1 MPARWWI
8 SRFGRPP
15 WLLHQTGKALAPYEN
30 PSFTRWMKKLHR
42 SLLFDTSGR
51 VVVGLGAAGML
62 LLSLTGVWLLAARQG
77 GWRRILGP
85 VRGTTGQRLHGVFG
99 RFALLGLM
107 LSASTG
113 VYLSATTFA
122 LLPEPREAEAP
133 LVAEVAAAIPKPI
146 QSLAALQS
154 TDLNDLRELVYP
166 RRGDPSDSFYLRSR
180 DGAGLVSPST
190 GAFLSYQTN
199 DTRWRLHEFIYQLHT
214 GDGLW
219 WLGLLLGLSAL
230 AVPVL
235 AVTGA
240 WIWWARRRALPKLA
254 NNSRAGVADT
264 VILVGTESNSTWGFA
279 ATLHDAL
286 VQAGHK
292 VLTTA
297 MNQLAPEYPVAER
310 ILVLTSTY
318 GDADAP
324 ASASRFLSRLNRF
337 KGVRGSSGLQYAV
350 LGFGDR
356 QFPGF
361 CGFALEVDAALSA
374 TGLTRLC
381 PVELIDRQSVQEFAR
396 WGRLLGEKLGIDLVL
411 DHTPV
416 QPPTTRLQLLERVDY
431 GAEPES
437 ATVVFRFAAA
447 ELPQQTG
454 LFSAFRRSGLPD
466 FEVGDLV
473 GITPPGSSMPRFYS
487 LASSVTDG
495 SLEICVRRQAGGLCS
510 GYLHGLQPGD
520 CIDAF
525 IRTNPDF
532 RPASGRAPV
541 ILVCAGTGIAPL
553 AGFIRH
559 NRLHRTMY
567 LYWGGRHPDIDF
579 LYRSELEGY
588 LQDGRL
594 TRLSTAFSRA
604 GDHSYVQDRV
614 RADGSELRGLI
625 QQGAQIL
632 VCGGRNMAQGVG
644 EAMDQIVAPLNI
656 SVQMLKAQ
664 GRYREDVY

>member
-1 MPARWWI
+1 MLRQLHSLTGLIAALLVTVLAVTGAILAISPIQERLQARVPADGQLSVADLAARVAVEYPGAEQI
-8 SRFGRPP
+8 QRTASGLVIVYFSDAERAGAELIDP
-15 WLLHQTGKALAPYEN
+15 QTGKALAPYEN

-166 RRGDPSDSFYLRSR
+166 RRGDSSDSFYLRSR

-324 ASASRFLSRLNRF
+324 ASARRPRNENASRLWNARTGNCAKRTRF
-337 KGVRGSSGLQYAV
+337 CAWPVR
-350 LGFGDR
+350 
-356 QFPGF
+356 
-361 CGFALEVDAALSA
+361 
-374 TGLTRLC
+374 
-381 PVELIDRQSVQEFAR
+381 I
-396 WGRLLGEKLGIDLVL
+396 
-411 DHTPV
+411 
-416 QPPTTRLQLLERVDY
+416 
-431 GAEPES
+431 
-437 ATVVFRFAAA
+437 
-447 ELPQQTG
+447 LP
-454 LFSAFRRSGLPD
+454 RRSS
-466 FEVGDLV
+466 
-473 GITPPGSSMPRFYS
+473 T
-487 LASSVTDG
+487 A
-495 SLEICVRRQAGGLCS
+495 A
-510 GYLHGLQPGD
+510 
-520 CIDAF
+520 
-525 IRTNPDF
+525 TNPE
-532 RPASGRAPV
+532 
-541 ILVCAGTGIAPL
+541 
-553 AGFIRH
+553 
-559 NRLHRTMY
+559 RLR
-567 LYWGGRHPDIDF
+567 
-579 LYRSELEGY
+579 
-588 LQDGRL
+588 
-594 TRLSTAFSRA
+594 
-604 GDHSYVQDRV
+604 
-614 RADGSELRGLI
+614 
-625 QQGAQIL
+625 
-632 VCGGRNMAQGVG
+632 
-644 EAMDQIVAPLNI
+644 
-656 SVQMLKAQ
+656 
-664 GRYREDVY
+664 